1 MVGLEHGSWETGK
14 VRRKEREM
22 IAQAMGYDKKL
33 EEKRREYERVLEEK
47 NLILEEVQKTQNK
60 CES

>member
-1 MVGLEHGSWETGK
+1 
-14 VRRKEREM
+14 M